1 VALAARTDELIF
13 IGICAADFVITISTH
28 LFADCCFTL
37 MTGWSIKNL
46 PANTTQGSTVMINL
60 SMMTEWFATM
70 INELFSAKPG
80 SAQSE
85 ASLKTAKILD
95 RRAG

>member
-1 VALAARTDELIF
+1 
-13 IGICAADFVITISTH
+13 
-28 LFADCCFTL
+28 
-37 MTGWSIKNL
+37 
-46 PANTTQGSTVMINL
+46 MINL

-85 ASLKTAKILD
+85 ASLRTAKILD
-95 RRAG
+95 RRAGQSS